1 VSDVHEKFMRRAL
14 VLARK
19 GVGKTAPNPAVG
31 CVIVRGREIV
41 GEGWHKMAGTPHA
54 EVHALAMAG
63 KKAAGADVYV
73 TLEPCSHHGRT
84 PPCAEALIGANVAR
98 VFAGMVDPNPKV
110 SGGGVRMLEN
120 AGIPV
125 TVGILERECRLLN
138 EAFVK
143 HITTGHP
150 FVILKSALTLDG
162 KIATATG
169 DSKWITNEKSRIY
182 VHKLRAMVDAVL
194 VGVGTVAADDPQ
206 LTARIP
212 GGKDPLRVVVDSGL
226 TFPRQAQM
234 LRNPSSVATLIA
246 TISRD
251 GAAIREL
258 TSLGAD
264 ILPCRERSG
273 RVDLNDLLMQLGARG
288 VQSLLLEGGG
298 VLAGEALRQG
308 FIDKFL
314 LFFAPK
320 LVGGEGIAP
329 FAGPGVARM
338 ADAFQLR
345 DINVT
350 RFDDDILVEGYPE
363 RVCSPV

>member
-1 VSDVHEKFMRRAL
+1 MRRAL

-19 GVGKTAPNPAVG
+19 GAGRTAPNPAVG
-31 CVIVRGREIV
+31 CVIVRNGEIV
-41 GEGWHKMAGTPHA
+41 GEGWHRKAGTPHA

-63 KKAAGADVYV
+63 EKAVGADVYV

-84 PPCAEALIGANVAR
+84 PPCAEALIGAGVAR

-110 SGGGVRMLEN
+110 SGGGVRMLEE
-120 AGIPV
+120 ACIQV
-125 TVGILERECRLLN
+125 VVGVLERECLALN
-138 EAFVK
+138 EAFAK
-143 HITTGHP
+143 HVTTGLP

-162 KIATATG
+162 KIATTSG
-169 DSKWITNEKSRIY
+169 DSKWVTNEKSRRY
-182 VHKLRAMVDAVL
+182 VHKLRGKVDAVL
-194 VGVGTVAADDPQ
+194 VGVATVVADDPQ

-212 GGKDPLRVVVDSGL
+212 GGKNPLRVVVDSGL

-234 LRNPSSVATLIA
+234 LRNPSPAATVIA
-246 TISRD
+246 TVSRD
-251 GAAIREL
+251 VAAIREL
-258 TSLGAD
+258 TSLGAE
-264 ILPCRERSG
+264 ILSCRERAG
-273 RVDLNDLLMQLGARG
+273 RVDLHDLVAQLGARG

-308 FIDKFL
+308 LIDKFL

-338 ADAFQLR
+338 ADAFRLR
-345 DINVT
+345 DITVT
-350 RFDDDILVEGYPE
+350 RFDGDILVEGYPE
-363 RVCSPV
+363 RTCSPV